1 MSAIER
7 YQLAADNQRLRE
19 ALSAIAE
26 NVDENLTES
35 FGPFAEDR
43 EAHAPQGVAVLE
55 RARTALAATPAQA
68 LDAFTAPYEAQVAT
82 LRKAFFDLREIGKS
96 FPAPVTHECI
106 EPTGECYDCLRIAFD
121 KCADALAATPAQ
133 ALEASK
139 APLVAQVAAFDSIR
153 SELLDIVQKYAAQST
168 SSDGGCT
175 PGGLEHMGDVW
186 TLLTRWGTVLARTP
200 AQALDAFK
208 SPYEARIAK
217 LNSVVEDVWEFIQG
231 SDGLAGWHKN
241 GDVADWKEFDIYR
254 EVQESLA
261 ATPSDALAEYRKR
274 VRSEVRDEL
283 LSKLLPSAWSDDTG
297 YEMAVNMVRRMAGK
311 E

>member
-1 MSAIER
+1 MKPDFTPNGALAWQMLRDAMDHVEESNLRIEEIAKER
-7 YQLAADNQRLRE
+7 DGLWAQVTTLRE
-19 ALSAIAE
+19 
-26 NVDENLTES
+26 
-35 FGPFAEDR
+35 
-43 EAHAPQGVAVLE
+43 
-55 RARTALAATPAQA
+55 
-68 LDAFTAPYEAQVAT
+68 
-82 LRKAFFDLREIGKS
+82 AFFDLREIGKS

-208 SPYEARIAK
+208 APYEARIDK
-217 LNSVVEDVWEFIQG
+217 LVNALGFSLEVIGKSEATATEKF
-231 SDGLAGWHKN
+231 
-241 GDVADWKEFDIYR
+241 VA
-254 EVQESLA
+254 VLGGNQALSTTPLTALA
-261 ATPSDALAEYRKR
+261 AYRRKVLEEAVEAVRKECEVYSEFQNENAVLMAAAE
-274 VRSEVRDEL
+274 VI
-283 LSKLLPSAWSDDTG
+283 
-297 YEMAVNMVRRMAGK
+297 RRMAGEAK
-311 E
+311 DAS